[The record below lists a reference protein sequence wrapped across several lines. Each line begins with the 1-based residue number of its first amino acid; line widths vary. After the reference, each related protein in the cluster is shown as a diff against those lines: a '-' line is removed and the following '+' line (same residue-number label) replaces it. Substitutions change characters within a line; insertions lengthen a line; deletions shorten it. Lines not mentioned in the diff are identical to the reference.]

1 MVAKTELTL
10 AIQYVVD
17 KSGLPD
23 KQMFT
28 KWAQATLRKPAEVT
42 IRLVDQQ
49 EGESLNRQFRGKHT
63 ATNILTF
70 VYVND
75 IFIHGDIALC
85 VPVIHAES
93 IQQQKSLESHY
104 AHLTVH
110 GLLHLQGFDHLDDV
124 EAATMEALEIDILS
138 KLGFSN
144 PYDIV

>member
-93 IQQQKSLESHY
+93 IQQQKVWNHIMP
-104 AHLTVH
+104 T
-110 GLLHLQGFDHLDDV
+110 
-124 EAATMEALEIDILS
+124 
-138 KLGFSN
+138 
-144 PYDIV
+144 